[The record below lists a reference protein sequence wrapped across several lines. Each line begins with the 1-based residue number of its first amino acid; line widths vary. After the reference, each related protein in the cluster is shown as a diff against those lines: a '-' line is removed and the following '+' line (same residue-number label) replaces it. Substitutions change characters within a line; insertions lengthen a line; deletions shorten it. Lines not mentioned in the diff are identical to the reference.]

1 MSTKRVIILL
11 VAVLISSSILFSCK
25 KDNWAAKIDD
35 DVISLDDFYNYYY
48 LQNKLFLNLE
58 KKDLD
63 KLSGDPTMMNH
74 PTINK
79 SRFLDFIISRKILFK
94 KAMDDKNINKD
105 DLNTIVELSKLQ
117 AVSTFYIMEKLK
129 NEIKVTDQEAEQF
142 YNSNKKLFNNVPI
155 DENIINRI
163 KQQIFM
169 QKIEE
174 RSNEFIMDMMAQYK
188 INREGLKNHLKEK
201 SSEKDKKEQD
211 KPEKAKK

>member
-1 MSTKRVIILL
+1 MSTKKIFILL

-79 SRFLDFIISRKILFK
+79 ARFLDFIISRKILYK

-117 AVSTFYIMEKLK
+117 AVSTFYIMERLK

-201 SSEKDKKEQD
+201 SAEKEKKEQD
-211 KPEKAKK
+211 KPEKGKK